1 MARIL
6 WSSENR
12 SRHTGCPV
20 KNDDFGGSLPA
31 GKLFCVTE
39 NISQTDERPE
49 QRFRTLEQMEQD
61 LDRCIGA
68 LRPTLGGERY
78 LTDRELSERLKISR
92 RTLQEY
98 RSSGEIPYYCV
109 CGKVLYR
116 ESDIERVLEE
126 HCFALP

>member
-20 KNDDFGGSLPA
+20 KNDDFGPLPA

-68 LRPTLGGERY
+68 SRPTLGGERY

>member
-1 MARIL
+1 MLNDCWLRRPTAAGASRKTGRL
-6 WSSENR
+6 WTSNR
-12 SRHTGCPV
+12 FFKRTNV
-20 KNDDFGGSLPA
+20 RTL
-31 GKLFCVTE
+31 L
-39 NISQTDERPE
+39 
-49 QRFRTLEQMEQD
+49 RTLEQMEQD

-126 HCFALP
+126 HYFALP